1 MVTKGHTYFVKAVG
15 KSSKST
21 KGEVFLKEF
30 FNKSEDVG
38 K

>member
-21 KGEVFLKEF
+21 KSEVFLKEF
-30 FNKSEDVG
+30 FDKFEDIG
-38 K
+38 E

>member
-1 MVTKGHTYFVKAVG
+1 MVTKGHTNLSKPFG

-21 KGEVFLKEF
+21 ESGVFLKEV
-30 FNKSEDVG
+30 FNKYEDIG